1 MAYSV
6 SIAPLAAS
14 AVIGATTN
22 FTATTS
28 GATAEGTETFVWTV
42 NGVKQSSVTAAMNYV
57 AAGPAGSKTVKVVA
71 TVTPAEGDPETA
83 EAETTLTVKNK
94 TMPAITLTLSP
105 TSVSKEIGQSQVV
118 TADVTGAP
126 AGASIAYV
134 WKRGSSVISGQTGKT
149 ITLTES
155 TETSYTLNCEVTV
168 SAPDYNNGTATKGI
182 AVAFIKKTMSGVSVT
197 LSPTSVSK
205 EIGQSQVVTAN
216 VVGAPEGASIAY
228 VWKRGTVVIEGQTA
242 KTITITESAE
252 ANYTLNCEA
261 TVSAPDYNPLTVSKG
276 ANVTI
281 TKKTMSGVSVTLT
294 PSSITTEKGATAS
307 FTAAVTGAPAGAS
320 VAYSWTK
327 DGSPVEGS
335 TSTLEID
342 TSTIGSQVIEVSAVV
357 SAPDYKPVTVT
368 KTGNV
373 TITKKTMSGVSVA
386 LTPESITT
394 EQGSEA
400 SFKANV
406 IGAPE
411 GATGV
416 YSWTKDGSPVEGS
429 TSTLV
434 IDTSDIGSQVIGVS
448 VEVSAEDYTPV
459 TVTKTGNVTITK
471 RVAPEPDG
479 ELPYVHPLPFRGTA
493 YIWCGWWVMDEIQR
507 MTVEGKDWK
516 LDDPDSDYYLHRYT
530 LAKMLDDYPEVDVQ
544 ESRNGYIV
552 HRTALEAGIIYP

>member
-28 GATAEGTETFVWTV
+28 GAAAAGTESFVWTV

-57 AAGPAGSKTVKVVA
+57 AAGPAGSKTIKVVA
-71 TVTPAEGDPETA
+71 TVTPASGSPETA
-83 EAETTLTVKNK
+83 SAETTLTVKNK

-118 TADVTGAP
+118 TANVAGAP

-134 WKRGSSVISGQTGKT
+134 WKRGSAVISGQTGKT

-168 SAPDYNNGTATKGI
+168 SAPDYNNVTATKGI
-182 AVAFIKKTMSGVSVT
+182 AVAFVKKTMSGVSVT
-197 LSPTSVSK
+197 
-205 EIGQSQVVTAN
+205 
-216 VVGAPEGASIAY
+216 
-228 VWKRGTVVIEGQTA
+228 
-242 KTITITESAE
+242 
-252 ANYTLNCEA
+252 
-261 TVSAPDYNPLTVSKG
+261 
-276 ANVTI
+276 
-281 TKKTMSGVSVTLT
+281 
-294 PSSITTEKGATAS
+294 
-307 FTAAVTGAPAGAS
+307 
-320 VAYSWTK
+320 
-327 DGSPVEGS
+327 
-335 TSTLEID
+335 
-342 TSTIGSQVIEVSAVV
+342 
-357 SAPDYKPVTVT
+357 
-368 KTGNV
+368 
-373 TITKKTMSGVSVA
+373 

-434 IDTSDIGSQVIGVS
+434 IDTSDIGSQVIEVS
-448 VEVSAEDYTPV
+448 VEVSAENYNPI
-459 TVTKTGNVTITK
+459 TVTTTGNVTITK

-479 ELPYVHPLPFRGTA
+479 ELPYIHPLPFRGTA

-507 MTVEGKDWK
+507 MTVDGKDWK

>member
-28 GATAEGTETFVWTV
+28 GAAVEGTETFVWTV

-182 AVAFIKKTMSGVSVT
+182 AVAF
-197 LSPTSVSK
+197 
-205 EIGQSQVVTAN
+205 
-216 VVGAPEGASIAY
+216 
-228 VWKRGTVVIEGQTA
+228 
-242 KTITITESAE
+242 
-252 ANYTLNCEA
+252 
-261 TVSAPDYNPLTVSKG
+261 
-276 ANVTI
+276 

-294 PSSITTEKGATAS
+294 PSSITAEKGATAS

-327 DGSPVEGS
+327 DGSPVDGS

-342 TSTIGSQVIEVSAVV
+342 TSTIGSQVIEVSAIV

-373 TITKKTMSGVSVA
+373 TITKKTMSGVSVT

-434 IDTSDIGSQVIGVS
+434 IDTSDIGSQVIEVS

-459 TVTKTGNVTITK
+459 TVTTTGDVTITK

>member
-28 GATAEGTETFVWTV
+28 GAAAEGTETFVWTV

-83 EAETTLTVKNK
+83 EAETTLTVNNK

-118 TADVTGAP
+118 TADVSGAP

-134 WKRGSSVISGQTGKT
+134 WKRGTTVISGQTGKT

-155 TETSYTLNCEVTV
+155 AETSYTLNCEVTV

-182 AVAFIKKTMSGVSVT
+182 AVAF
-197 LSPTSVSK
+197 
-205 EIGQSQVVTAN
+205 
-216 VVGAPEGASIAY
+216 
-228 VWKRGTVVIEGQTA
+228 
-242 KTITITESAE
+242 
-252 ANYTLNCEA
+252 
-261 TVSAPDYNPLTVSKG
+261 
-276 ANVTI
+276 

-294 PSSITTEKGATAS
+294 PSSITAEKGAEAS
-307 FTAAVTGAPAGAS
+307 FKADVTGAPAGAS

-373 TITKKTMSGVSVA
+373 TITKKTMSGVSVT

-434 IDTSDIGSQVIGVS
+434 IDTSDIGSQVIEVS
-448 VEVSAEDYTPV
+448 VEVSAEDYTPI
-459 TVTKTGNVTITK
+459 TVTKTGDVTITK

-479 ELPYVHPLPFRGTA
+479 ELPYIHPLPFRGTA

>member
-28 GATAEGTETFVWTV
+28 GAAAEGTETFVWTV

-71 TVTPAEGDPETA
+71 TVTPAEGEAETA

-126 AGASIAYV
+126 SGASIAYV

-182 AVAFIKKTMSGVSVT
+182 AVAF
-197 LSPTSVSK
+197 
-205 EIGQSQVVTAN
+205 
-216 VVGAPEGASIAY
+216 
-228 VWKRGTVVIEGQTA
+228 
-242 KTITITESAE
+242 
-252 ANYTLNCEA
+252 
-261 TVSAPDYNPLTVSKG
+261 
-276 ANVTI
+276 

-294 PSSITTEKGATAS
+294 P
-307 FTAAVTGAPAGAS
+307 
-320 VAYSWTK
+320 
-327 DGSPVEGS
+327 
-335 TSTLEID
+335 
-342 TSTIGSQVIEVSAVV
+342 
-357 SAPDYKPVTVT
+357 
-368 KTGNV
+368 
-373 TITKKTMSGVSVA
+373 
-386 LTPESITT
+386 ESITV
-394 EQGSEA
+394 EQGSDA
-400 SFKANV
+400 SFKADV
-406 IGAPE
+406 IGSPE
-411 GATGV
+411 GASGT

-448 VEVSAEDYTPV
+448 VEVSAEDYNSV
-459 TVTKTGNVTITK
+459 TVTTTGNVTITK
-471 RVAPEPDG
+471 RVAPTPNG
-479 ELPYVHPLPFRGTA
+479 ELPYIHPLPFRETA

>member
-28 GATAEGTETFVWTV
+28 GAAAEGTETFVWTV

-71 TVTPAEGDPETA
+71 TVTPTEGDPETA

-118 TADVTGAP
+118 TADVSGAP

-134 WKRGSSVISGQTGKT
+134 WKRGTTVIAGQTGKT

-155 TETSYTLNCEVTV
+155 AETSYTLNCEVTV

-197 LSPTSVSK
+197 L
-205 EIGQSQVVTAN
+205 
-216 VVGAPEGASIAY
+216 
-228 VWKRGTVVIEGQTA
+228 
-242 KTITITESAE
+242 
-252 ANYTLNCEA
+252 
-261 TVSAPDYNPLTVSKG
+261 
-276 ANVTI
+276 
-281 TKKTMSGVSVTLT
+281 T
-294 PSSITTEKGATAS
+294 PSSITAEKGAEAS
-307 FTAAVTGAPAGAS
+307 FKANVTGAPAGAF

-373 TITKKTMSGVSVA
+373 TITKKTMSGVSVT
-386 LTPESITT
+386 LTPVSITT

-448 VEVSAEDYTPV
+448 VEVSADDYTPI
-459 TVTKTGNVTITK
+459 TVTTTGDVTITK

-479 ELPYVHPLPFRGTA
+479 ELPYIHPLPFRGTA

>member
-197 LSPTSVSK
+197 L
-205 EIGQSQVVTAN
+205 
-216 VVGAPEGASIAY
+216 
-228 VWKRGTVVIEGQTA
+228 
-242 KTITITESAE
+242 
-252 ANYTLNCEA
+252 
-261 TVSAPDYNPLTVSKG
+261 
-276 ANVTI
+276 
-281 TKKTMSGVSVTLT
+281 T

-307 FTAAVTGAPAGAS
+307 FSVAVTGAPAGAS

-448 VEVSAEDYTPV
+448 VDVSAEDYTPV